1 MIHSY
6 QWNIML
12 QPYARQA
19 STTFETVAAEGNT
32 SVALR
37 RKYSCM
43 LSFLRDWTSVIYY
56 RNKLSRDVSMFKP
69 LSLNTHDTDI
79 VSKRGYCNCIS
90 RSTIGSIRLLGL
102 IWLSGGL
109 GTSSSLRKLGSLCVS
124 GKLPTYPSP
133 KPTLTLTSDLG
144 QNVGLGEG

>member
-1 MIHSY
+1 MLVLAYLHLRRQFRFEMRVISKSSVARNIGVLY
-6 QWNIML
+6 DSCQWNIMS

-32 SVALR
+32 LVALR

-56 RNKLSRDVSMFKP
+56 RNKLSRDFSMFKP
-69 LSLNTHDTDI
+69 LSLNTDI

-90 RSTIGSIRLLGL
+90 RSTIGSIFL
-102 IWLSGGL
+102 
-109 GTSSSLRKLGSLCVS
+109 
-124 GKLPTYPSP
+124 
-133 KPTLTLTSDLG
+133 SDLI
-144 QNVGLGEG
+144 

>member
-1 MIHSY
+1 MIHSC
-6 QWNIML
+6 QWNIMS

-37 RKYSCM
+37 RKYWCM

-56 RNKLSRDVSMFKP
+56 RNKLSRDFSMFKP
-69 LSLNTHDTDI
+69 LSLNTDI

-90 RSTIGSIRLLGL
+90 RSTIGSIFLSDL

-109 GTSSSLRKLGSLCVS
+109 GTSSSLRKLGLLYVS
-124 GKLPTYPSP
+124 WKLPTYPSP
-133 KPTLTLTSDLG
+133 KPILTLMSHLG
-144 QNVGLGEG
+144 QSVGLGQG

>member
-1 MIHSY
+1 MIHSC
-6 QWNIML
+6 QWNIMS

-56 RNKLSRDVSMFKP
+56 RNKLSRDFSMFKP
-69 LSLNTHDTDI
+69 LSLNTDI

-90 RSTIGSIRLLGL
+90 RSTIGSIFLSDL

-109 GTSSSLRKLGSLCVS
+109 GTSSSLRKLGSLYVS
-124 GKLPTYPSP
+124 WKLPTYPSP
-133 KPTLTLTSDLG
+133 KPILTPMSHLRQSVVLG
-144 QNVGLGEG
+144 QG

>member
-1 MIHSY
+1 MIHSC
-6 QWNIML
+6 QWNIMS

-56 RNKLSRDVSMFKP
+56 RNKLSRDFSMFKP
-69 LSLNTHDTDI
+69 LSLNTDI

-90 RSTIGSIRLLGL
+90 RSTIGSIFLSDL

-109 GTSSSLRKLGSLCVS
+109 GTSSSLRKLGSLYVS
-124 GKLPTYPSP
+124 WKLPTYPSP
-133 KPTLTLTSDLG
+133 KPTLTLMSHFG
-144 QNVGLGEG
+144 QSVGLGQG